1 MSEKAKHIQYY
12 RKAFKTDV
20 HTAYGIRTDHP
31 KEDKTKKEI
40 SEWGIRDESE
50 FSTKKEQVSIHGD
63 TFRGEPG
70 LV

>member
-1 MSEKAKHIQYY
+1 MQ
-12 RKAFKTDV
+12 
-20 HTAYGIRTDHP
+20 TAYGIRTDHP

-40 SEWGIRDESE
+40 SKWGIRDESE
-50 FSTKKEQVSIHGD
+50 FSTKKEQVSMHGD